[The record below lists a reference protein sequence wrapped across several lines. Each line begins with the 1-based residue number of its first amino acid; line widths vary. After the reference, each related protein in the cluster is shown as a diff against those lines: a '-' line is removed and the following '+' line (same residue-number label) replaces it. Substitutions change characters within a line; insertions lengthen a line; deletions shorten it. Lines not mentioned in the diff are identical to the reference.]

1 MDSFSKRA
9 LAVWAGV
16 LLAVA
21 FAVAFRATHDLT
33 WPCEH
38 DFYREM
44 ASARSLQQEGFG
56 HDPCYRGETV
66 WYNPLASMALAGAQ
80 RVTGLPLPV
89 VAARAGTYLNLLGPL
104 AFLLL
109 AVRLLGRGPGLLA
122 LAGYLFFVGG
132 TFPSWAAA
140 TYSPW
145 LYPVNFAQFLFYL
158 LAARLLAA
166 PAGPPSLRWSLGT
179 GLLLG
184 VMFLGHTAPTLLF
197 AGLLLCWWGWPAWQ
211 ARGRRLAELRRLY
224 GPGLVVGLAAAVV
237 AAPYLASLIG
247 HYRLHILNPLPS
259 GYVPDFL
266 GLSHVPLMILRHLEP
281 PILVAGYGLWL
292 VGRGRCAAPV
302 RRLLLPWLGLTG
314 LGVLYGYVAVGAS
327 KVGVRLPQVVPAF
340 HFLFYFKAAA
350 ALLCAV
356 GLADLAQRCAG
367 WLASRAGVAAAPW
380 AVRLGLTFA
389 AVLALINLPGYLSRY
404 DFAQAPAESRG
415 HAAERD
421 RIALYNWLCAHGW
434 PDHVV
439 LAGNDLALFGVAP
452 AGPNVVAVDPYMA
465 SPYVDAGARNAAR
478 DRMYATLAAGE
489 AAAFRGEADVYAV
502 THVVVESPVQS
513 VHPSL
518 VGSLL
523 REVLVAGRIRLY
535 EVIEP

>member
-1 MDSFSKRA
+1 MDSLSKRA
-9 LAVWAGV
+9 LAFGAGA
-16 LLAVA
+16 LLTLA
-21 FAVAFRATHDLT
+21 FALAWQATQDLT

-66 WYNPLASMALAGAQ
+66 WYNPLTSMALAGAQ

-104 AFLLL
+104 TFLLL
-109 AVRLLGRGPGLLA
+109 AVRLLGRGPALLA

-158 LAARLLAA
+158 LAARLLGA
-166 PAGPPSLRWSLGT
+166 PAGPPSMRWSLGT

-197 AGLLLCWWGWPAWQ
+197 AGLLVCWWGWPAWQ
-211 ARGRRLAELRRLY
+211 ARGRRGSELLRLC
-224 GPGLVVGLAAAVV
+224 GPGLLLGLAAAVV
-237 AAPYLASLIG
+237 AWPFLASLVG
-247 HYRLHILNPLPS
+247 HYRLHILNPLP
-259 GYVPDFL
+259 GGFVPDFL
-266 GLSHVPLMILRHLEP
+266 GFSWIPRMLARHLEP
-281 PILVAGYGLWL
+281 PMLVAGYGLWL
-292 VGRGRCAAPV
+292 VARRRCATPV

-327 KVGVRLPQVVPAF
+327 KVGVRLPQVVPSF

-356 GLADLAQRCAG
+356 GLADLAGRCAG
-367 WLASRAGVAAAPW
+367 WLARRTGRAAAPW

-389 AVLALINLPGYLSRY
+389 AALALINLPGYLSRY

-421 RIALYNWLCAHGW
+421 RIALYEWLCAHGR

-465 SPYVDAGARNAAR
+465 SPYVQATARGEAR
-478 DRMYATLAAGE
+478 DRMYACLAAGE
-489 AAAFRGEADVYAV
+489 DAAFRGVAAVLRV
-502 THVVVESPVQS
+502 THVATESPGQT
-513 VHPSL
+513 VHPAL

-523 REVLVAGRIRLY
+523 REVFSAGRIRLY
-535 EVIEP
+535 EVQQP